1 MRQSKNHPFIHLI
14 VSKPCIEYWF
24 LHLCGIEHREAF
36 SEKGAMIGKPVTTVE
51 YLTNGRIRETVVTHY
66 EAVNPTDLCV
76 RAATQAIGFSPKK
89 MMFPEKLFEGSRL
102 GDAFLTD
109 FPVREKQDGAE
120 CWTLIPV
127 LLLRLLLLK
136 YDPAAAVLALRT
148 GKRPDRVTG
157 EESGLAR
164 ALLEMVKDGAQSDTA
179 QPAQP
184 AHPTDSAPA
193 VPAFPV
199 FPVFPP
205 DAANFPET
213 AGAGIE
219 ASRPMTDAGPHFVVG
234 RPVPVRKWKAGKPK
248 AS

>member
-136 YDPAAAVLALRT
+136 YDPAAAVLTLRT

-199 FPVFPP
+199 FPP
-205 DAANFPET
+205 DAANVPET

>member
-1 MRQSKNHPFIHLI
+1 MGLSF
-14 VSKPCIEYWF
+14 
-24 LHLCGIEHREAF
+24 
-36 SEKGAMIGKPVTTVE
+36 
-51 YLTNGRIRETVVTHY
+51 
-66 EAVNPTDLCV
+66 
-76 RAATQAIGFSPKK
+76 
-89 MMFPEKLFEGSRL
+89 FPSFGLSAHHHEKLFEGSRL

-205 DAANFPET
+205 DAANVPET

>member
-1 MRQSKNHPFIHLI
+1 MGLSF
-14 VSKPCIEYWF
+14 
-24 LHLCGIEHREAF
+24 
-36 SEKGAMIGKPVTTVE
+36 
-51 YLTNGRIRETVVTHY
+51 
-66 EAVNPTDLCV
+66 
-76 RAATQAIGFSPKK
+76 
-89 MMFPEKLFEGSRL
+89 FPSFGLSAHHHEKLFEGSRL

-109 FPVREKQDGAE
+109 FPLREKQDGAE

-157 EESGLAR
+157 EEPGLARVLADVPGLTR
-164 ALLEMVKDGAQSDTA
+164 ALLEMVEDGVQSDSA

-184 AHPTDSAPA
+184 AHSTHPAEPAPS
-193 VPAFPV
+193 VPV

-205 DAANFPET
+205 EAANVPEPSGT
-213 AGAGIE
+213 GIE
-219 ASRPMTDAGPHFVVG
+219 ASRPMTDAVPHFVVG
-234 RPVPVRKWKAGKPK
+234 RPVPVRKWKPGKPT

>member
-1 MRQSKNHPFIHLI
+1 MSLS
-14 VSKPCIEYWF
+14 VF
-24 LHLCGIEHREAF
+24 LRF
-36 SEKGAMIGKPVTTVE
+36 F
-51 YLTNGRIRETVVTHY
+51 
-66 EAVNPTDLCV
+66 
-76 RAATQAIGFSPKK
+76 GFSAHH
-89 MMFPEKLFEGSRL
+89 PEKLFEGSRL

-127 LLLRLLLLK
+127 LLRRLLLLK

-148 GKRPDRVTG
+148 GKRPERVTG
-157 EESGLAR
+157 EEPGLARVLADVPGLAR

-193 VPAFPV
+193 VLAFPV

-205 DAANFPET
+205 DAANVPET

-219 ASRPMTDAGPHFVVG
+219 ASRPMTDAATHFVVG
-234 RPVPVRKWKAGKPK
+234 RPVPVRKWKAGEAQGLLSGPRKPPS
-248 AS
+248 APNPSRTWPVATTFT